1 VSGKW
6 NKGIM
11 AEKKYTKA
19 DLIDSVHHKT
29 GVDRKEVQT
38 VVECFLD
45 AIQSALIEEATLELR
60 GFGTFEFKIRKG
72 REKARNPRTG
82 AILSVQAHG
91 AVTFR
96 PGRKLK
102 QDLWNLGV
110 VAASKD
116 TEVYEEYPD

>member
-1 VSGKW
+1 
-6 NKGIM
+6 M
-11 AEKKYTKA
+11 TEKKYTKA
-19 DLIDSVHHKT
+19 DLIDSVHRKT

-38 VVECFLD
+38 VIECFLN
-45 AIQSALIEEATLELR
+45 AIQSALMEEATLELR
-60 GFGTFEFKIRKG
+60 GFGTFEFKMRKG

-110 VAASKD
+110 EEGLSDSND
-116 TEVYEEYPD
+116 TEVYEGYP

>member
-1 VSGKW
+1 
-6 NKGIM
+6 M
-11 AEKKYTKA
+11 TEKKYTKA

-38 VVECFLD
+38 VIESFLN
-45 AIQSALIEEATLELR
+45 AIQSALMEEATLELR
-60 GFGTFEFKIRKG
+60 GFGTFEFKMRKG

-102 QDLWNLGV
+102 QDLWNLGGV
-110 VAASKD
+110 SDSKD
-116 TEVYEEYPD
+116 TEAYGEYPY